1 MYSVS
6 YGVSL
11 NTLVKIFKKEILSEL
26 TYEFE
31 SYTNNLEINSNAVIF
46 GQIIEPATALKMC
59 EPKVY
64 EDFRD
69 EYIEERAREFRKE
82 LLNSDETVSI
92 YGIDF
97 TVE

>member
-1 MYSVS
+1 
-6 YGVSL
+6 
-11 NTLVKIFKKEILSEL
+11 
-26 TYEFE
+26 
-31 SYTNNLEINSNAVIF
+31 
-46 GQIIEPATALKMC
+46 MC

-82 LLNSDETVSI
+82 LLNSDETVTI
-92 YGIDF
+92 YGLDF